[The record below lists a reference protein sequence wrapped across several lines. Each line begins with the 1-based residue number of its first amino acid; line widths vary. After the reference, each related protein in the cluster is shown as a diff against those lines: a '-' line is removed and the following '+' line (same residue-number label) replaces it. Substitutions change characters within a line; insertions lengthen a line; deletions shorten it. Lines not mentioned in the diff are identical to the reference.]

1 MISDSD
7 MLDGI
12 NAVLAKNFTNY
23 RVSVNLQKEDYERP
37 SVTILSGS
45 KKMQRE
51 TPHIIHRE
59 EEYEII
65 IKIPTDSVGIAPLTD
80 MQTVQHKTAA
90 AFALPVAVA
99 DSLF

>member
-23 RVSVNLQKEDYERP
+23 RVYVNLQKEDYERP

-45 KKMQRE
+45 KKCSAKPR
-51 TPHIIHRE
+51 T
-59 EEYEII
+59 
-65 IKIPTDSVGIAPLTD
+65 SS
-80 MQTVQHKTAA
+80 TARK
-90 AFALPVAVA
+90 
-99 DSLF
+99 SMRSS